1 MAISF
6 RNIPPNLRVPLA
18 YFEFDPSLAG
28 TATSLQKALLLG
40 TVPPIGPGVTLPP
53 NTLTEVFSADQV
65 RALAGT
71 GSALG
76 RQAEAWF
83 RNNASV
89 PLSIIAAEE
98 TGFTAGEG
106 SIEWTGPAVGGG
118 VIPLYIGGRIVRIVV
133 SAGDDD
139 IAISVA
145 AADAINADA
154 RVAVSAEVS
163 TINRARTEITAAQAG
178 SLGNL
183 KIQLALAGAVGG
195 EIMPEGVGATIT
207 QMGDD
212 ADHPAGAG
220 VPDVAALLA
229 LLGDA
234 PFDFVLCPW
243 TDASS
248 LNALQEFFNDT
259 SGRWS
264 WAMQL
269 YGHGWCAVE
278 GTVGELSALGNTRN
292 DQHVS
297 IMGFSNSPTPADE
310 WMAAYAGQSAGS
322 LIIDPARPVQALP
335 LIGVRPPPR
344 EDRFT
349 ILQRQVLYFDGI
361 SATYV
366 TDGEEVYTDRVITTY
381 RRNVWGA
388 PDDSYLDVETLY
400 TAQYYARSARNR
412 ILIKFPRHKLAS
424 DGTRFGAGQAIVT
437 PKIARAELIA
447 HYGELEE
454 IGIVE
459 DLDGFERAL
468 IVERSATDP
477 NRLNALVSP
486 SFVNQLRIFAVLV
499 QFRLHGSERI
509 VA

>member
-1 MAISF
+1 
-6 RNIPPNLRVPLA
+6 LRVPLA

-28 TATSLQKALLLG
+28 TATSLQKAVLLG
-40 TVPPIGPGVTLPP
+40 SINTADPNVTLEP
-53 NTLTEVFSADQV
+53 NHLTEVFSADQV
-65 RALAGT
+65 RALAGIS
-71 GSALG
+71 SALG

-89 PLSIIAAEE
+89 PLSLLAAEE
-98 TGFTAGEG
+98 EAVWNNLIG
-106 SIEWTGPAVGGG
+106 SIEWTSGSTDGG
-118 VIPLYIGGRIVRIVV
+118 VIPLYIGGRLVRIV
-133 SAGDDD
+133 
-139 IAISVA
+139 ISGGMDPEQLSRA
-145 AADAINADA
+145 ATEAINADLRVGVVA
-154 RVAVSAEVS
+154 RVGTDPSDPTVDPEV
-163 TINRARTEITAAQAG
+163 TVITAAQRG
-178 SLGNL
+178 ELGRL
-183 KIQLALAGAVGG
+183 KLEMALAGPVGG
-195 EIMPEGVGATIT
+195 EIVPAGVGYTIT
-207 QMGDD
+207 QM
-212 ADHPAGAG
+212 PATPGAI
-220 VPDVAALLA
+220 PDVLGLLA
-229 LLGDA
+229 EIGDA

-243 TDASS
+243 TDANS
-248 LNALQEFFNDT
+248 LNALREFFNDT

-264 WAMQL
+264 WVMQL
-269 YGHGWCAVE
+269 YGHGWCARE
-278 GTVGELSALGNTRN
+278 GTVGELSAVGNTRN

-297 IMGFSNSPTPADE
+297 IMGFSNSSTPADE

-344 EDRFT
+344 EYRFT
-349 ILQRQVLYFDGI
+349 ILERQVLYYDGI

-366 TDGEEVYTDRVITTY
+366 TDGEEVYIDRVITTY

-388 PDDSYLDVETLY
+388 PDDSYLDVETMY
-400 TAQYYARSARNR
+400 TAQFYARSARNR
-412 ILIKFPRHKLAS
+412 ILLKFPRHKLAS

-454 IGIVE
+454 QGIVE
-459 DLDGFERAL
+459 DMDGFERAL
-468 IVERSATDP
+468 IVECSATDP

-499 QFRLHGSERI
+499 QFRLHGMERV

>member
-1 MAISF
+1 VAISF

-28 TATSLQKALLLG
+28 TATSLQNALLLG
-40 TVPPIGPGVTLPP
+40 TVPAGAALQPNVVTP
-53 NTLTEVFSADQV
+53 VFSADQA

-71 GSALG
+71 GSAFG

-89 PLSIIAAEE
+89 PLYVVAAAE
-98 TGFTAGEG
+98 TGLSVGTCE
-106 SIEWTGPAVGGG
+106 IEWTGPATAGG
-118 VIPLYIGGRIVRIVV
+118 VIPLYIGGRLVRILV
-133 SAGDDD
+133 SPGDDD
-139 IAISVA
+139 VAISA
-145 AADAINADA
+145 AAVAAINADA
-154 RVAVSAEVS
+154 RVGVIAAVDAN
-163 TINRARTEITAAQAG
+163 NRAITDITAAQAG
-178 SLGNL
+178 ALGRL
-183 KIQLALAGAVGG
+183 KIQFALAGVIGG
-195 EIMPEGVGATIT
+195 EVMPAGVTGTVTDWTAGVGE
-207 QMGDD
+207 
-212 ADHPAGAG
+212 
-220 VPDVAALLA
+220 PDVAALLA
-229 LLGDA
+229 GVGDA

-243 TDASS
+243 TSS
-248 LNALQEFFNDT
+248 AALEALREFFNDT

-278 GTVGELSALGNTRN
+278 GTVGQLSALGNTRN

-297 IMGFSNSPTPADE
+297 IMGFNNSPTPPDE
-310 WMAAYAGQSAGS
+310 WMAAYAGQAAGS

-344 EDRFT
+344 ESRFT

-366 TDGEEVYTDRVITTY
+366 TDGEEVYIDRVITTY

-388 PDDSYLDVETLY
+388 PDDSYLDVETMY
-400 TAQYYARSARNR
+400 TAQFYARSARNR
-412 ILIKFPRHKLAS
+412 ILLKFPRHKLAS

-454 IGIVE
+454 QGIVE
-459 DLDGFERAL
+459 DINGFERAL
-468 IVERSATDP
+468 IVERSPTDP

-499 QFRLHGSERI
+499 QFRLHGSERV

>member
-1 MAISF
+1 MAITF

-28 TATSLQKALLLG
+28 TATSLQNALLLG
-40 TVPPIGPGVTLPP
+40 TVDVNDPDVTLEP
-53 NTLTEVFSADQV
+53 NKVTPVFSADQA
-65 RALAGT
+65 RAYAGI
-71 GSALG
+71 GSAFG

-89 PLSIIAAEE
+89 PLYLVAADE
-98 TGFTAGEG
+98 TGLSAGTRD
-106 SIEWTGPAVGGG
+106 IEWTGPAVAGGI
-118 VIPLYIGGRIVRIVV
+118 IPLYIGGRLVRILI
-133 SAGDDD
+133 SPGDDD
-139 IAISVA
+139 VAISA
-145 AADAINADA
+145 AAVEAINADP
-154 RVAVSAEVS
+154 RVGVTAVVSAN
-163 TINRARTEITAAQAG
+163 NRAVTEITAAQAG
-178 SLGNL
+178 ILGQL
-183 KIQLALAGAVGG
+183 KVDFALAGVIGG
-195 EIMPEGVGATIT
+195 EIMPEGVNATVSDWV
-207 QMGDD
+207 GSV
-212 ADHPAGAG
+212 GE
-220 VPDVAALLA
+220 PDVAALLA
-229 LLGDA
+229 GIGDA

-243 TDASS
+243 AS
-248 LNALQEFFNDT
+248 NAVLEALREFFNDT

-264 WAMQL
+264 WVMQL

-278 GTVGELSALGNTRN
+278 GTVGQLSALGTTRN

-297 IMGFSNSPTPADE
+297 IMGFSNSATPADE
-310 WMAAYAGQSAGS
+310 WMAAYAGQAASS

-361 SATYV
+361 SGTYV

-388 PDDSYLDVETLY
+388 PDDSYLDVETMY
-400 TAQYYARSARNR
+400 TAQFYARSARNR

-454 IGIVE
+454 QGIVE
-459 DLDGFERAL
+459 DMDGFERAL

-499 QFRLHGSERI
+499 QFRLHGAERI